1 MKFFHWPVY
10 SCWIRFYGTFEELHD
25 RLKRDMPGI
34 CPDVKFFRLKF
45 GWIGVW
51 F

>member
-1 MKFFHWPVY
+1 MDK
-10 SCWIRFYGTFEELHD
+10 CIKDKTID
-25 RLKRDMPGI
+25 IIMPGI